1 MLDLNEAKRLL
12 EEDRRNYLKKT
23 KEYLE
28 IWLNK
33 GLDDAAAQV
42 VITSGEEL
50 QKLTGTLLFLEQC
63 KQFPDEY
70 PRFNTIF
77 GY

>member
-1 MLDLNEAKRLL
+1 MDLSEAKRLL

-28 IWLNK
+28 YWLNK
-33 GLDDAAAQV
+33 GFDEAAVQV
-42 VITSGEEL
+42 VITSGNEL
-50 QKLTGTLLFLEQC
+50 QKLTGTLEFLEQC
-63 KQFPDEY
+63 EQFPNEY

-77 GY
+77 G